1 MVPVHSTTRQGLP
14 MRRHIALFLRRSP
27 SYGPRPC
34 DVTPPII
41 QWIPPLIHWDLSN
54 LDQRGGDS
62 ASTGPSGELRPVVA
76 VVETG
81 ASTDSQ
87 VSAVALP
94 ASLISTQIQAWKS
107 PCLAIPFGLLN
118 SLPLW
123 LGMVRLCDCWRLRT
137 EYQLN

>member
-1 MVPVHSTTRQGLP
+1 MMGFASVAQYALP
-14 MRRHIALFLRRSP
+14 QSSGVTGTNFARRSP

-54 LDQRGGDS
+54 LDQRGGRDS
-62 ASTGPSGELRPVVA
+62 ATADPRSEPRPVVA

-87 VSAVALP
+87 VGGPTLHALFVMHLFSSVSLKMALTCCSTHIHTI
-94 ASLISTQIQAWKS
+94 ASGLTI
-107 PCLAIPFGLLN
+107 IP
-118 SLPLW
+118 
-123 LGMVRLCDCWRLRT
+123 
-137 EYQLN
+137 